1 MKKFYVVYAIP
12 KMING
17 VLVSYIHSDII
28 KSDKDLTE
36 NWANT
41 EYILRSG
48 EYNHDVSAVLVV
60 SEIKE

>member
-1 MKKFYVVYAIP
+1 MKKFYVVYAMP
-12 KMING
+12 RMINN
-17 VLVSYIHSDII
+17 VLVSYIDSDVIE
-28 KSDKDLTE
+28 SNEDLTK